1 MWIHLNGEAL
11 RIYLHLYPFPVPLSM
26 EFSTV
31 QCYPWKRKGS
41 KRQTKRENMSI
52 KRVILANHSRLLLEM
67 FQRVLD
73 KAEQLEVVKEISN
86 NEDLPLAIQRFCP
99 EWVIVS
105 LPVSNSV
112 LDWISSF
119 MQGDPSV
126 RFIFLSPDNHSM
138 ILKWQMTSEE
148 ELSNLSLKEF
158 IHLLE
163 KDLQHI

>member
-1 MWIHLNGEAL
+1 
-11 RIYLHLYPFPVPLSM
+11 
-26 EFSTV
+26 
-31 QCYPWKRKGS
+31 
-41 KRQTKRENMSI
+41 MSI

-148 ELSNLSLKEF
+148 DLSNLSLQEF

>member
-1 MWIHLNGEAL
+1 
-11 RIYLHLYPFPVPLSM
+11 
-26 EFSTV
+26 
-31 QCYPWKRKGS
+31 
-41 KRQTKRENMSI
+41 MSI

-67 FQRVLD
+67 FQRVLE

-86 NEDLPLAIQRFCP
+86 NEDLPLAVQRFCP

-105 LPVSNSV
+105 LPVSNAV

-119 MQGDPSV
+119 MQEDASV
-126 RFIFLSPDNHSM
+126 RFIFLSPGNRSM
-138 ILKWQMTSEE
+138 IMKWQMASEE
-148 ELSNLSLKEF
+148 DLSNLSLKEF